1 MQKTLGYFLLA
12 GLILVLGLWGV
23 GMYHNAT
30 TDPQTLAQ
38 ERLTS
43 DRLGCM
49 SRVGIRRDPPE
60 GYTASKA
67 THALAFAYC
76 MAGLGYRGEDLV
88 P

>member
-12 GLILVLGLWGV
+12 GLILVLGLWGM

-30 TDPQTLAQ
+30 TDPKTLAQ
-38 ERLTS
+38 EQLTS

-49 SRVGIRRDPPE
+49 RRVGIRREPPE
-60 GYTASKA
+60 IYTASKA
-67 THALAFAYC
+67 THAPAFAAC
-76 MAGLGYRGEDLV
+76 MAGLGYRGEALV